1 MQVHLTTEQSPKERA
16 GRGDGRDGGGDGG
29 SIDY

>member
-1 MQVHLTTEQSPKERA
+1 MQVHLTTEQSPNKRA

-29 SIDY
+29 LMDY